1 MPTVF
6 SVCWWCFRT
15 MVTSWHAEKST
26 ESTTWGIPSSVQTTS
41 NYCWTQPSTNRWLKL
56 ENPPVPQVLVACLFD
71 ETSSIENLTIV
82 PIWHRKKMTP
92 SHLTVTSHQCQV
104 HFKVSPWGG
113 ENLICFV
120 MFFLFL
126 LYIKPAAS
134 PTKGQ
139 SFLLVKSPDKACC
152 LTSKHVRE
160 KKKRRCWSPS
170 ASSIC
175 LNYMKVILS
184 CQNHQHYR
192 LVPTWQWIA
201 PEKTYKMVTQFA
213 SEGGL

>member
-1 MPTVF
+1 MSAFTQVLTMTHISSQPIILRYPKYGWNKILDNPDTWNPHFSISPFQETCFFSLPTVF

-15 MVTSWHAEKST
+15 MVTLWHAEKST

-56 ENPPVPQVLVACLFD
+56 EKPPVPQVLVACLFD

-113 ENLICFV
+113 ENLLCFV

-126 LYIKPAAS
+126 LYIKPAPS
-134 PTKGQ
+134 PTKG
-139 SFLLVKSPDKACC
+139 
-152 LTSKHVRE
+152 
-160 KKKRRCWSPS
+160 
-170 ASSIC
+170 
-175 LNYMKVILS
+175 
-184 CQNHQHYR
+184 
-192 LVPTWQWIA
+192 
-201 PEKTYKMVTQFA
+201 
-213 SEGGL
+213 